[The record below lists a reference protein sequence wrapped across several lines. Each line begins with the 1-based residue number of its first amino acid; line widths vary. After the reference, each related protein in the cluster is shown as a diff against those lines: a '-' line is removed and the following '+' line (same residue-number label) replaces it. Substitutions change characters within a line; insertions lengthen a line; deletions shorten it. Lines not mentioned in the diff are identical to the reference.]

1 MRFSED
7 FVQRVVEA
15 NNLVDFISSATT
27 LKPSGNG
34 YMGRCPF
41 PDHAEKTASFSVSE
55 AKQVYHC
62 FGCKKSGNIIS
73 FLRDYHGMSFPQAIE
88 HLADRANI
96 PMPVEKTISTEEER
110 RIEFRKQV
118 YRANQMAAEYFEQEL
133 RSQTPTSD
141 IARYVEKRKIAPEII
156 EIFRLG
162 LSGSTWDGLAS
173 YLHSKGVSAEVAE
186 AAGLIKRRRE
196 GNGYFDLFRER
207 LMFPIYKVSG
217 EVIGFGGRIIEKGEP
232 KYLNSP
238 ETPVFSKGK
247 TLYGLNQTARYIRS
261 EDQVIV
267 VEGYMDLLAMF
278 QAGFRNV
285 AAPLGTALTP
295 DHAHMI
301 SKMTKNIVVLFDGDS
316 AGQTAAERSLPI
328 LLNAGLRPRGLT
340 LPGDLD
346 PDEFL
351 QSPEPRHG
359 VEGLKHLLD
368 QAPDLFNLVVG
379 RWTLNFKGSSTDKL
393 ALVERC
399 QPVFESIR
407 DSRLKE
413 LYKTELA
420 QKLQITVSQL
430 SKMLSG
436 ESAALQ
442 RGSLIPSREFGARES
457 GSAARASVQ
466 KNSAEQTHEQVSGQK
481 IASTEGEAKENESPE
496 TIKIGK
502 MPKAERLLLSLGI
515 KNRANLDLI
524 IHSGVIEHLKAASS
538 KQLFQWILQAY
549 RQNPAVFD
557 SLINLLTLKIDET
570 SVLFEADHMQSDE
583 SLLLR
588 DCMRKIIADSLKEQM
603 DRLSLELKLQQDE
616 TVRAAGMQKLLQ
628 LQKDRIAIMSVGP
641 TNMTG
646 QAFKEGAPASPID
659 FEIKAK
665 EIE

>member
-15 NNLVDFISSATT
+15 NNLVDFISSATQ
-27 LKPSGNG
+27 LKASGG
-34 YMGRCPF
+34 QYMGRCPF

-55 AKQVYHC
+55 SKQVYHC
-62 FGCKKSGNIIS
+62 FGCKKSGNLIT

-96 PMPVEKTISTEEER
+96 ALPVTQTITTEEEK

-118 YRANQMAAEYFEQEL
+118 YRANQLAMEYFEQEL
-133 RSQTPTSD
+133 RSLAPDSPVAQ
-141 IARYVEKRKIAPEII
+141 YVDRRKILAETIDT
-156 EIFRLG
+156 FRLG
-162 LSGSTWDGLAS
+162 YLGSSWDGLGN
-173 YLHSKGVSAEVAE
+173 YLQGKGVTTDVAV
-186 AAGLIKRRRE
+186 AAGLIKPRPK
-196 GNGYFDLFRER
+196 GNGHFDLFRER
-207 LMFPIYKVSG
+207 LMFPIFKVSG

-285 AAPLGTALTP
+285 AAPLGTALTAE
-295 DHAHMI
+295 HAIAI

-316 AGQTAAERSLPI
+316 AGQMAAERSLPI

-340 LPGDLD
+340 LQGDLD

-351 QSPEPRHG
+351 QSPNPSHG
-359 VEGLKHLLD
+359 PAGLKHLLE

-407 DSRLKE
+407 DSRLKD

-420 QKLQITVSQL
+420 QKLQIPPAQL
-430 SKMLSG
+430 SRMLTG

-442 RGSLIPSREFGARES
+442 KGTLIGNSQNFGGGLSSSNQGA
-457 GSAARASVQ
+457 
-466 KNSAEQTHEQVSGQK
+466 SGQQVPGQK
-481 IASTEGEAKENESPE
+481 TEIATENEAPE
-496 TIKIGK
+496 VMKLGK
-502 MPKAERLLLSLGI
+502 APKAERLLLSLAI
-515 KNRANLDLI
+515 KNRANLDLV
-524 IHSGVIEHLKAASS
+524 IHSGVLDHLRGIGAKEI
-538 KQLFQWILQAY
+538 FQWILEAY

-557 SLINLLTLKIDET
+557 SLVSLLTLKIDDT
-570 SVLFEADHMQSDE
+570 SVLFEADHME
-583 SLLLR
+583 SEEALLLR

-646 QAFKEGAPASPID
+646 TAAPLDIN

-665 EIE
+665 DME

>member
-15 NNLVDFISSATT
+15 NNLVDFISTATT
-27 LKPSGNG
+27 LKSSGNG

-96 PMPVEKTISTEEER
+96 PMPVEKTVSTEEER

-118 YRANQMAAEYFEQEL
+118 YRANQLAAEYFEQEL
-133 RSQTPTSD
+133 RAQSPTSS
-141 IARYVEKRKIAPEII
+141 IAQYVEKRKISPEII
-156 EIFRLG
+156 ESFKLG
-162 LSGSTWDGLAS
+162 LSGANWDGLANF
-173 YLHSKGVSAEVAE
+173 LHSKGIPAEVAE

-196 GNGYFDLFRER
+196 GSGYFDLFRER

-278 QAGFRNV
+278 QAGIRNV
-285 AAPLGTALTP
+285 AAPLGTALTS

-301 SKMTKNIVVLFDGDS
+301 SKMTKNIIVLFDGDS

-328 LLNAGLRPRGLT
+328 LLSAGLRPRGLT

-351 QSPEPRHG
+351 QSTEARHG
-359 VEGLKHLLD
+359 VEGLKHLLE

-399 QPVFESIR
+399 QPVLESIK

-420 QKLQITVSQL
+420 QKLQITLAQL

-436 ESAALQ
+436 ESSALQ
-442 RGSLIPSREFGARES
+442 RGTIIPSRDLGSREVNRNS
-457 GSAARASVQ
+457 FQGPTSEQVPGQ
-466 KNSAEQTHEQVSGQK
+466 KNVPNAE
-481 IASTEGEAKENESPE
+481 ASSENEAPE
-496 TIKIGK
+496 VIKIGK
-502 MPKAERLLLSLGI
+502 MPKAERLLLGLGI
-515 KNRANLDLI
+515 KNRANLDMI
-524 IHSGVIEHLKAASS
+524 IGSGVIEHLKAPSS
-538 KQLFQWILQAY
+538 KQLFQWILEAY

-570 SVLFEADHMQSDE
+570 AVLFEADHAQSDE
-583 SLLLR
+583 ALLLR

-616 TVRAAGMQKLLQ
+616 TIRAAGMQKLLQ

-646 QAFKEGAPASPID
+646 TPKSQID